1 MPFFVGLNLVFA
13 KILLMTSI
21 RSNSGKVV
29 IVGAGAVGATF
40 AYALAQS
47 GAASSICLIDQNE
60 KLAEGQ
66 VADLSHGLP
75 YYPSVSINHGT
86 VEDYTDAQVI
96 VITAGSAQRP
106 GETRLDLLKRN
117 AGIIKGIMD
126 DIIGQQSRAIVVI
139 VTNPVDVLT
148 EVALRHSRWPRS
160 HIFGSGTVLD
170 SARFRYMISRQI
182 GVDVKSVHA
191 YILGEHGDSELPAWS
206 LTNVGGVSIQQFVE
220 TQGMSETWAE
230 DSKKIFEEV
239 KNSAYH
245 IIDYKGATN
254 FGVGQSLTHIVQAI
268 LRDSHNVMTVSVRLE
283 GEYGLENVCLSVPCI
298 VSKDGLEKVLV
309 ADLSDQEHQALHLS
323 AAVLKESIAGLEA

>member
-1 MPFFVGLNLVFA
+1 MASDP
-13 KILLMTSI
+13 SSS
-21 RSNSGKVV
+21 RKVV

-40 AYALAQS
+40 AYALAQN
-47 GAASSICLIDQNE
+47 GAASEICLIDKNP

-75 YYPSVSINHGT
+75 YYPSVSIESGT
-86 VEDYTDAQVI
+86 TADYRDANVI
-96 VITAGSAQRP
+96 VITAGAAQKP

-117 AGIIKGIMD
+117 ASIMEGIMD
-126 DIIGQQSRAIVVI
+126 DIIAQQSRAVVVI
-139 VTNPVDVLT
+139 VSNPVDVLT
-148 EVALRHSRWPRS
+148 QVALRHSRWPRS

-170 SARFRYMISRQI
+170 SARFRYFISQEV

-220 TQGMSETWAE
+220 SNGLQEEWPARSR
-230 DSKKIFEEV
+230 DIFEAV

-254 FGVGQSLTHIVQAI
+254 FAVGQALVRIVQAI
-268 LRDSHNVMTVSVRLE
+268 LRDSHSVLTISIQLR
-283 GEYGLENVCLSVPCI
+283 GEYGIEGACLSVPCI
-298 VSKDGLEKVLV
+298 VSKDGVEKVLV
-309 ADLSDQEHQALHLS
+309 AALSEEEQRALRHS
-323 AAVLKESIAGLEA
+323 ASVLKKSMEDLLG

>member
-1 MPFFVGLNLVFA
+1 MP
-13 KILLMTSI
+13 SD
-21 RSNSGKVV
+21 RSTPRKVV

-47 GAASSICLIDQNE
+47 GAANSICLIDQNQ

-75 YYPSVSINHGT
+75 YYPSVSITNGT
-86 VEDYTDAQVI
+86 TEDYGDAQVV

-117 AGIIKGIMD
+117 ASIIEGIMD
-126 DIIGQQSRAIVVI
+126 EIIEQQSRAIVVI

-148 EVALRHSRWPRS
+148 QVALRHSRWSRS

-170 SARFRYMISRQI
+170 SARFRYFISQEM

-206 LTNVGGVSIQQFVE
+206 LTNLGGVAIQQYVKSNGLQE
-220 TQGMSETWAE
+220 QWPKRSRE
-230 DSKKIFEEV
+230 IFEAV

-254 FGVGQSLTHIVQAI
+254 FAVGQALVRIVQAI
-268 LRDSHNVMTVSVRLE
+268 LRDSHSVLTVSIQLR
-283 GEYGLENVCLSVPCI
+283 GEYGIEGVCLSVPCI
-298 VSKDGLEKVLV
+298 VSKDGVEKVLV
-309 ADLSDQEHQALHLS
+309 ADLSEEEQQALKHS
-323 AAVLKESIAGLEA
+323 ASVLKDSMKGLLE